1 MLDSK
6 THELA
11 ALEIEGL
18 VSHGECSLNS
28 LGSVEFDIGNSLT
41 AATTS
46 VTNDADVSDL
56 TAISL
61 AEEVPDISFLG
72 LEGETVN
79 KDSVILSLGF
89 LHLFLCLMEFLF
101 GFLNLLLLLIQN
113 DLLLE
118 IMFHFFSFCGV
129 YLPHFLDLS
138 SLLEVWVL
146 LLTSTLISFAVV
158 SIARWPFLISAVVVS
173 ISIISVT
180 SISFSFPFSVSSIA
194 SVASISTISIVP
206 ITMPIIFLSWL
217 FLVFAVMFVFLLVL
231 LLVGAISGPTFL
243 LAAAPTVGAST

>member
-1 MLDSK
+1 MGSAGFITLICLFLGELVLCSSCGPILFGLGMLDSK

-89 LHLFLCLMEFLF
+89 LHLFL
-101 GFLNLLLLLIQN
+101 
-113 DLLLE
+113 
-118 IMFHFFSFCGV
+118 
-129 YLPHFLDLS
+129 
-138 SLLEVWVL
+138 
-146 LLTSTLISFAVV
+146 
-158 SIARWPFLISAVVVS
+158 
-173 ISIISVT
+173 
-180 SISFSFPFSVSSIA
+180 
-194 SVASISTISIVP
+194 
-206 ITMPIIFLSWL
+206 
-217 FLVFAVMFVFLLVL
+217 
-231 LLVGAISGPTFL
+231 
-243 LAAAPTVGAST
+243 